1 MIPEKMVEILKIKTI
16 LEEETR
22 STKKGKT
29 RKQPQIKQK
38 IKNNHRRIQA
48 KPINYPNRNNQKAQ
62 ANSIKWRINANPE
75 AINTHKKKS
84 QVGVRERVK
93 DQRGPV
99 V

>member
-75 AINTHKKKS
+75 AIITHKKKK
-84 QVGVRERVK
+84 VK
-93 DQRGPV
+93 WE
-99 V
+99 